1 MTGRLVS
8 LAPRRLAATALA
20 VGTLIAAGATAPVA
34 GAGTEPVP
42 TPCEITEVTV
52 VVAGHGIGC
61 AEAGLTGA
69 QALEAAGFP
78 VTRVQ
83 TQPGF
88 LCRIAGTPA
97 DEPCIRTPSASSYW
111 AYYHADLGG
120 QWVYS
125 QFGADNR
132 RPAAGTVEGWAYG
145 SGATPGPVPG
155 LPVDD
160 PAPQPEPEPE
170 PEPEPQPEPEPAPDP
185 QPEPGDGLGTIP
197 APAGSLGLLWRW
209 GSSA

>member
-1 MTGRLVS
+1 MTSRHS
-8 LAPRRLAATALA
+8 TLAPRRLAATVLA
-20 VGTLIAAGATAPVA
+20 VGTLLAAGATAPVA
-34 GAGTEPVP
+34 GAAPGSAP
-42 TPCEITEVTV
+42 TPCQITEVTV
-52 VVAGHGIGC
+52 VVEGHGIGC

-88 LCRIAGTPA
+88 VCRIAGTPA
-97 DEPCIRTPSASSYW
+97 DESCVRTPSASSYW

-120 QWVYS
+120 QWEYS

-145 SGATPGPVPG
+145 AGAVPGPVPG

-160 PAPQPEPEPE
+160 PAPQPEPTPE
-170 PEPEPQPEPEPAPDP
+170 PEP
-185 QPEPGDGLGTIP
+185 T
-197 APAGSLGLLWRW
+197 GSLGLLWRW
-209 GSSA
+209 GSDS

>member
-1 MTGRLVS
+1 MTSLLPA
-8 LAPRRLAATALA
+8 LAPRRFAATALTA
-20 VGTLIAAGATAPVA
+20 ATLLAACATAPVA
-34 GAGTEPVP
+34 VAQTGAVAGAVP
-42 TPCEITEVTV
+42 TPCDITEVTV
-52 VVAGHGIGC
+52 VVEGHGIGC

-88 LCRIAGTPA
+88 ICRIADTPA
-97 DEPCIRTPSASSYW
+97 SEPCVRTPSASSYW

-120 QWVYS
+120 QWAYS

-145 SGATPGPVPG
+145 DGAVPGPVPG
-155 LPVDD
+155 LPVDE
-160 PAPQPEPEPE
+160 PTPEPTPEPE
-170 PEPEPQPEPEPAPDP
+170 
-185 QPEPGDGLGTIP
+185 PEPGDGLGEIP
-197 APAGSLGLLWRW
+197 APTGSLGFLLRW

>member
-1 MTGRLVS
+1 MIGSLTV
-8 LAPRRLAATALA
+8 LAPRRLAATILA
-20 VGTLIAAGATAPVA
+20 TGTLLATGATAPVA
-34 GAGTEPVP
+34 GADTEAVP

-88 LCRIAGTPA
+88 ICRIAGTPA
-97 DEPCIRTPSASSYW
+97 EEPCVRTPSASSYW

-120 QWVYS
+120 QWAYS

-145 SGATPGPVPG
+145 AGAVPGPVPG

-160 PAPQPEPEPE
+160 PGPQPEPDPQPEPEPTPDPG
-170 PEPEPQPEPEPAPDP
+170 PEPTPEHE
-185 QPEPGDGLGTIP
+185 DGVGAIP
-197 APAGSLGLLWRW
+197 APTGSLGLLWRW

>member
-1 MTGRLVS
+1 MTACLSV
-8 LAPRRLAATALA
+8 LAPRRLSATVLA
-20 VGTLIAAGATAPVA
+20 VGTLIAAGATAPAA
-34 GAGTEPVP
+34 GADTAAVP

-52 VVAGHGIGC
+52 VVEGHGIGC

-88 LCRIAGTPA
+88 ICRIAGTPA
-97 DEPCIRTPSASSYW
+97 DETCVRTPSASSYW

-120 QWVYS
+120 QWTYS
-125 QFGADNR
+125 RSGADNR

-145 SGATPGPVPG
+145 SGAVPGPVPG
-155 LPVDD
+155 LPVAD
-160 PAPQPEPEPE
+160 PGPQPEPEPD
-170 PEPEPQPEPEPAPDP
+170 PTPDPAPVPQPD
-185 QPEPGDGLGTIP
+185 PGDGLGEIQ
-197 APAGSLGLLWRW
+197 APTGSLGVLWRW